1 MWVQHWQEYTEQLRD
16 RLVNN
21 MSRIMKRPMFRK
33 GGSAN
38 QGIMSGMQDREK
50 FQAKG
55 MSDATRQAIEE
66 RAKLYRAYA
75 GDPIASALIEGGLRL
90 VSEAPTSSTLR
101 NIASI
106 AREPVQRVL
115 GQEQQIGM
123 KAVGDVLAEEQAYKL
138 AAMKAANQKMTLGGM
153 EKDIR
158 AFMRANPQASY
169 RDAYNAVLTQRETS
183 PAPSK
188 QALYANYLDTYK
200 DHPGRDN
207 AAAVKAQ
214 YGFDVNI
221 IPDTAYDYDNK
232 TGSFTLKETYVGRPG
247 KVYYDPVMDV
257 FYKFQKQSDNTIQ
270 KVEVPAPT
278 TE

>member
-1 MWVQHWQEYTEQLRD
+1 
-16 RLVNN
+16 
-21 MSRIMKRPMFRK
+21 MFRK

-38 QGIMSGMQDREK
+38 QGIMSGMKREK
-50 FQAKG
+50 FQDKG
-55 MSDATRQAIEE
+55 MSDATRQAVEE

-75 GDPIASALIEGGLRL
+75 GDPIAAALIQGGLDL
-90 VSEAPTSSTLR
+90 VSGKYAGDGTLR
-101 NIASI
+101 AVAGAFRDPISG
-106 AREPVQRVL
+106 VL

-123 KAVGDVLAEEQAYKL
+123 KAVGDVLAEEQAFKL
-138 AAMKAANQKMTLGGM
+138 AKLKASNQKMTLGGM

-158 AFMRANPQASY
+158 AYMRANPKASY

-188 QALYANYLDTYK
+188 EARYLTYLDKYE

-207 AAAVKAQ
+207 AAKVKAL
-214 YGFDVNI
+214 YGFDINI
-221 IPDTAYDYDNK
+221 IPDTEYDYDSK
-232 TGSFTLKETYVGRPG
+232 TRRNTLKETFVGKPG
-247 KVYYDPVMDV
+247 KVYYDPVADV
-257 FYKFQKQSDNTIQ
+257 YFKFQKQSDNTIQ

>member
-1 MWVQHWQEYTEQLRD
+1 
-16 RLVNN
+16 
-21 MSRIMKRPMFRK
+21 MFRK

-38 QGIMSGMQDREK
+38 QGIMSGMKREK
-50 FQAKG
+50 FQDKG
-55 MSDATRQAIEE
+55 MSDATRQAVEE

-75 GDPIASALIEGGLRL
+75 GDPIAAALIQGGLDL
-90 VSEAPTSSTLR
+90 VSGKYAGDGTLR
-101 NIASI
+101 SVAGAFRDPISG
-106 AREPVQRVL
+106 VL

-123 KAVGDVLAEEQAYKL
+123 KAVGDVLAEEQAFKL
-138 AAMKAANQKMTLGGM
+138 AKLKAANQKMTLGGM

-158 AFMRANPQASY
+158 AYMRANPQSSY
-169 RDAYNAVLTQRETS
+169 QDAYNAVLQQRETS

-188 QALYANYLDTYK
+188 QALYANYLETYK

-207 AAAVKAQ
+207 AAAIKAQ